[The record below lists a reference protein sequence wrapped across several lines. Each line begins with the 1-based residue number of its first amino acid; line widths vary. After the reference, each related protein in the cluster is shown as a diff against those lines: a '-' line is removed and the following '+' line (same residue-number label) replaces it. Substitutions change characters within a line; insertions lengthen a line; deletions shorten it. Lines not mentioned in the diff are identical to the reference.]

1 MSTPFPRV
9 DNALSK
15 FVTREPDKRKR
26 RLVYTKERK
35 MVREREREAGAENR
49 DETRKVVKTN
59 RRDAAAHISPPI
71 LFQVGLK

>member
-35 MVREREREAGAENR
+35 TVRERQGQKIATKRG
-49 DETRKVVKTN
+49 K
-59 RRDAAAHISPPI
+59 S
-71 LFQVGLK
+71 